1 MSTSILKNCAIWLSE
16 KSIADLPPA
25 DIVYIRPAG
34 GEDGQLLPDIIHL
47 LEGLFAEKDEDIVKR
62 NFINN
67 VIPQICN
74 KLYPQIRT
82 NIETSTREVQAAYK
96 SMLDEKL
103 EQLQNSIA
111 SIKEQKAQK
120 VETFAAYQ
128 GYITEDIAAIQK
140 MLQQLR

>member
-1 MSTSILKNCAIWLSE
+1 MAAATDAIAPWLE
-16 KSIADLPPA
+16 VI
-25 DIVYIRPAG
+25 II
-34 GEDGQLLPDIIHL
+34 LLPDIIHL

-103 EQLQNSIA
+103 EQLQDSIA
-111 SIKEQKAQK
+111 SVKEQKAQK